1 MLTKIQAIKKHI
13 DAGNSFLWR
22 VISKN
27 DSSSAA
33 SHQMGVY
40 IDKHFWNICFEEQ
53 GRKQA
58 NTYRL
63 VNIDW
68 YDGKSSPRARFI
80 HYGMGRKNEYR
91 ITRLDRKFE
100 MGSILVLIKIALD
113 SYHGFLLFGEQEHY
127 EFFNLRQKIQAS
139 SN

>member
-1 MLTKIQAIKKHI
+1 MLTKIQAIKENI
-13 DAGNSFLWR
+13 EAGNSFLWR

-40 IDKHFWNICFEEQ
+40 IDKHFWNICFDEQ

-58 NTYRL
+58 NTYRM
-63 VNIDW
+63 VNVDW
-68 YDGKSSPRARFI
+68 YDGKSSPRTRFI

-91 ITRLDRKFE
+91 VTRLDRKFE
-100 MGSILVLIKIALD
+100 LGSIIVLIKKAID
-113 SYHGFLLFGEQEHY
+113 SYYGFVLHGEQEHN
-127 EFFNLRQKIQAS
+127 EFLKIRQNTKA
-139 SN
+139 NND